1 MENGFIVLDFEED
14 LNDYIKSF
22 DTNTFEEL
30 YLENTSWKCK
40 IKKLNEGKLFEILC
54 KYEKIAFEL
63 YEEILD
69 IKLSHHINSRESLS
83 SIIYYD
89 INSGY
94 HGDHTDYG
102 LFNIVLNDNSMDCM
116 YYKDDEWKLIE
127 SKNKM
132 IIMNG
137 EKIEELSNG
146 KLKAVNHK
154 VIKPYGFERYIVTK
168 ICYPKNQKE
177 ELSKKQSNW
186 LSI

>member
-1 MENGFIVLDFEED
+1 M
-14 LNDYIKSF
+14 LND
-22 DTNTFEEL
+22 D
-30 YLENTSWKCK
+30 
-40 IKKLNEGKLFEILC
+40 
-54 KYEKIAFEL
+54 
-63 YEEILD
+63 
-69 IKLSHHINSRESLS
+69 
-83 SIIYYD
+83 
-89 INSGY
+89 
-94 HGDHTDYG
+94 
-102 LFNIVLNDNSMDCM
+102 SMDCM